1 MTAPSL
7 RWFFRAVLGYTVA
20 AIALFFAATWR
31 AETVFDS
38 KHGLGD
44 LRTFKLW
51 NAIAGRALA
60 SCCICSIC
68 AGRWSTKTSDALRP
82 RAAARR
88 VPSRRCRDAATLV
101 LGQRRSNRPLPAG
114 GLP

>member
-51 NAIAGRALA
+51 NAIAGRALLVA
-60 SCCICSIC
+60 AYARS
-68 AGRWSTKTSDALRP
+68 ARGDGALR
-82 RAAARR
+82 RR
-88 VPSRRCRDAATLV
+88 TRFALGLPLGVFLAGVAATL
-101 LGQRRSNRPLPAG
+101 LPWF
-114 GLP
+114 